1 VAASWAKD
9 SKEGRG
15 QRDMKDA
22 GEAKS
27 SSRPA
32 TQLRVACSGALTQ
45 ASAGTTWRVDDDGPE
60 GSGGAEGG
68 GGTEGGHNV
77 EGSGG
82 STKSKM
88 VQSEEVEATVG
99 RMLGAQGK
107 DYGCGTKQYVH
118 RLGRYVRRLTNE
130 YTPHIFI
137 G

>member
-9 SKEGRG
+9 GKEGRG
-15 QRDMKDA
+15 QRGMKDA

-32 TQLRVACSGALTQ
+32 TQLWVACSSALTR
-45 ASAGTTWRVDDDGPE
+45 ASAGTTRRVDDDGPE

-99 RMLGAQGK
+99 RTGK
-107 DYGCGTKQYVH
+107 G
-118 RLGRYVRRLTNE
+118 LWLRYETIRSSVGPVCSSVNQ
-130 YTPHIFI
+130 
-137 G
+137 